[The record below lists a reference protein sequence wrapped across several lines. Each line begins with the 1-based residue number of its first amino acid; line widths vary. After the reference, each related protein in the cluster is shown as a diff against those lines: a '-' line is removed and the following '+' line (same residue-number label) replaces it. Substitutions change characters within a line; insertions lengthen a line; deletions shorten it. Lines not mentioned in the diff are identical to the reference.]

1 MAQVAF
7 LKIFFSVKEKVIPT
21 RRKMIGD
28 LARDMFKKL
37 KGNTY
42 FEGGL
47 THREIINFIDEIN
60 GHLEDDMIKT
70 KERLQSELE
79 ELKELKHGII

>member
-1 MAQVAF
+1 MAQATF
-7 LKIFFSVKEKVIPT
+7 LKLFFSIKEKVIPT
-21 RRKMIGD
+21 REKMIED
-28 LARDMFKKL
+28 LAYDMFKKL

-42 FEGGL
+42 LNGGL
-47 THREIINFIDEIN
+47 THREIINFINQLN

-70 KERLQSELE
+70 KEELQSKLE